1 MLTQSIVAAIMVF
14 GDTRHN
20 ANQTYNYGSGSGI
33 DGFFPRNATQL
44 ANLQPYAGIMR
55 NWCVDSDPICAA
67 NQTTHN
73 EGDHLDYFNVDSQSA
88 ASFIRSV
95 ASLTETDTAFS
106 TAIPTSLSGTVQD
119 YATIGTATPSGSVS
133 TDATWTSSTSYAAC
147 TATSYSRAYSTTN
160 ATISSS
166 MSTTTQSGTVT
177 ASVASVFPL
186 TATSSELAEATG
198 SGSASPS
205 GSGGSA
211 SAALPADMG
220 GFLSVLAA
228 GTFLGMVF
236 L

>member
-1 MLTQSIVAAIMVF
+1 MVF

-20 ANQTYNYGSGSGI
+20 ANQTYNWGSGSGI
-33 DGFFPRNATQL
+33 DGYFPRNSTQL
-44 ANLQPYAGIMR
+44 ANLAPYASKMR

-67 NQTTHN
+67 NQTSYN
-73 EGDHLDYFNVDSQSA
+73 EGDHLDYFNVDSASA

-119 YATIGTATPSGSVS
+119 YGTIGTATPSGIVS
-133 TDATWTSSTSYAAC
+133 TDATWTSSTSFAAC

-166 MSTTTQSGTVT
+166 MSATTQSGTVT
-177 ASVASVFPL
+177 ASLASVFPL
-186 TATSSELAEATG
+186 TATSSERAEAT
-198 SGSASPS
+198 GSASPS
-205 GSGGSA
+205 GSGSGPSSAPACAGS
-211 SAALPADMG
+211 
-220 GFLSVLAA
+220 FLGVLAA

>member
-1 MLTQSIVAAIMVF
+1 MIF

-20 ANQTYNYGSGSGI
+20 ANQSYNWGSGSGI
-33 DGFFPRNATQL
+33 DGFFPRNQTQL
-44 ANLQPYAGIMR
+44 SNLQPYANIMR
-55 NWCVDSDPICAA
+55 NWCDAGDPICAA
-67 NQTTHN
+67 NQTTHD
-73 EGDHLDYFNVDSQSA
+73 ESDHLDYFNVDSQSA

-95 ASLTETDTAFS
+95 ASLTQTDTAFS

-133 TDATWTSSTSYAAC
+133 TDATWTSSTSFAAC

-166 MSTTTQSGTVT
+166 MSATTQSGTVT

-186 TATSSELAEATG
+186 GATSSERAEATG
-198 SGSASPS
+198 SASASPS
-205 GSGGSA
+205 GSGATS
-211 SAALPADMG
+211 LPAHMG
-220 GFLSVLAA
+220 GFLTVLAA
-228 GTFLGMVF
+228 GTFLGMIF